1 MKNSIYINLGIGA
14 LTLISNS
21 GAAIMMINDPTRWS
35 SANIL
40 EALLFAFVGFFLI
53 VLSALAI
60 AKRISQ
66 TVALNFQFFGLMCLV
81 SLLISWGV
89 LLLLNSI
96 SGQVKISWS
105 FGILSAFA
113 LYLVYL
119 SRQLEINRR
128 YPIVNRIL
136 VFVCGL
142 GVVVD
147 IGVFIRV
154 GYFLGR

>member
-21 GAAIMMINDPTRWS
+21 GAAIMMINDPTHWS
-35 SANIL
+35 NANIL

-53 VLSALAI
+53 VFSTLAI
-60 AKRISQ
+60 TKRISQ
-66 TVALNFQFFGLMCLV
+66 TVALNFQFLGLMCLV
-81 SLLISWGV
+81 GLLISWGV

-105 FGILSAFA
+105 FGVLTAFA

-119 SRQLEINRR
+119 SRQIEINRR

-136 VFVCGL
+136 VFACGL

-147 IGVFIRV
+147 IGIFIRV